1 MPEVHGPLRHEGLLA
16 AAPRLL
22 PGPEKSLLRYRGKAS
37 AELAPLTCYAD
48 LEVYSTPAPTVHI
61 AQQQPARQ
69 TVAASSCY
77 VAVGRCGYVPPE
89 ELRLR
94 LTHHE
99 RDSDK
104 YHAVR
109 AMLDDLLK
117 LADHYLSWRRRTRPV
132 SMTRQEELEHRAATH
147 CRECLTSFETAEKKL
162 HHCHG
167 TGQYLGALC
176 HSCNIAAQTP
186 KTIPVVF
193 HNRGGYDFHFLLRY
207 VATMGSPVSRAPRE
221 ELGEDSDNNEGTKSD
236 QEGSEPKRPMPMAK
250 AAPKTKAKAAPKPLT
265 GWCALQAA
273 IKQGD
278 YSHLCLRVLC
288 KSGEK
293 CLQMSWNVF
302 PTSLAS
308 MIDDLRACTHKQLP
322 ELLSLMALLHPELLR
337 RALRLKDG
345 LSNSGGRTATWSRR
359 GTASCAS
366 CPCPSSTSA
375 APRRGRCPRCGS
387 STTTAC

>member
-1 MPEVHGPLRHEGLLA
+1 MP
-16 AAPRLL
+16 L

-77 VAVGRCGYVPPE
+77 VAVGRCSYVPPK

-94 LTHHE
+94 LTHHK

-109 AMLDDLLK
+109 SMLNNLLK
-117 LADHYLSWRRRTRPV
+117 LADHYLTWRRRTRPV
-132 SMTRQEELEHRAATH
+132 SMTRREELEHRAATH
-147 CRECLTSFETAEKKL
+147 CRECLASFETAEKKL
-162 HHCHG
+162 HPCHG

-176 HSCNIAAQTP
+176 HIAAQTP

-193 HNRGGYDFHFLLRY
+193 HNGGGYDFHFLLRY
-207 VATMGSPVSRAPRE
+207 IATMGSPVSRAPQ
-221 ELGEDSDNNEGTKSD
+221 DSDNEGTKSEA
-236 QEGSEPKRPMPMAK
+236 EGSGEPKRPMPMAK
-250 AAPKTKAKAAPKPLT
+250 AAPKAAPKGKAKAVPAGAPCRPRSSRATTATSASKSSASRARRAGPAEVRGQHERLPHEL
-265 GWCALQAA
+265 GQRRPQGLHPQAA
-273 IKQGD
+273 AGALPAD
-278 YSHLCLRVLC
+278 
-288 KSGEK
+288 G
-293 CLQMSWNVF
+293 
-302 PTSLAS
+302 LAS
-308 MIDDLRACTHKQLP
+308 PRSCARRRTLRP
-322 ELLSLMALLHPELLR
+322 
-337 RALRLKDG
+337 KDG

-359 GTASCAS
+359 GTASCES

-387 STTTAC
+387 STATTACWQGKR